1 MDMLL
6 KKYIYEKLIDKILQ
20 DFDICVENDSDE
32 EILNEVE
39 ILENW
44 YLLNVGFE
52 IVIFY
57 WWGLR

>member
-44 YLLNVGFE
+44 YLLNVGFG